1 MKRKISILLL
11 IALGFV
17 PIIPNFR
24 ASSTQARTIDRH
36 GKQIP
41 SIFSGVSPSAR
52 IALEYARRI
61 NERREILGS
70 FRTTIYRRADR
81 GQLKEVCGGP
91 PPCRSHYQVQYTRSC
106 GSSCGGGE
114 ENWCYADSINASY
127 CDGYFIDMTGCAS
140 GCQEENACSHPTI
153 SCQ

>member
-81 GQLKEVCGGP
+81 GQLKRCVEAPLLAGVI
-91 PPCRSHYQVQYTRSC
+91 TR
-106 GSSCGGGE
+106 
-114 ENWCYADSINASY
+114 
-127 CDGYFIDMTGCAS
+127 
-140 GCQEENACSHPTI
+140 CSTRDLVAHRVEGVKKIGVMLTRLMLLTATDI
-153 SCQ
+153 SLI